1 LKKSK
6 KKSKAAEHNER
17 ASAHKSSSYHLKS
30 QQKAKGFTFRRLA
43 TGDILEQWHLCQANF
58 LYPCLALLP
67 SPVPFLLAV
76 LPFSALGIAAA
87 RRKRR
92 QRINSVVLAFYPF
105 LFHCCFM
112 VFYWSTAI
120 DVLAIT
126 QLVCLSLFLLG
137 SVHHTLTLFYDVL
150 AFAVRLV
157 HHCCKG
163 NRVKPSC

>member
-1 LKKSK
+1 LTKTEKTK
-6 KKSKAAEHNER
+6 TLRTQERER
-17 ASAHKSSSYHLKS
+17 AE
-30 QQKAKGFTFRRLA
+30 RLGRSEVRSGPRVPLRKMV

-58 LYPCLALLP
+58 LYPCLTLLP

-112 VFYWSTAI
+112 VFYWSTAN
-120 DVLAIT
+120 DVLVFT
-126 QLVCLSLFLLG
+126 QLICISLFLLG
-137 SVHHTLTLFYDVL
+137 SMHHTLTLFYDVL